1 MKDEM
6 LAKFEKGAFADIV
19 RLMDKHFGMHN
30 YSLRDLFKD
39 EQRKILNQ
47 VVDSAMKKSEE
58 IYCRMNE
65 NNRILMGFLQE
76 IGMPLPKGFRIAVE
90 FTLNYDIKNAF
101 LEEKLDIEKIQN
113 LINEVKRW
121 DVLLDS
127 TDIEFTIRKKVEKI
141 MEGLNKN
148 PSDFSL
154 ITEIHRIMEL
164 LRLLPIEIN
173 FWHMQNIYY
182 TMGKTNYKEF
192 LAKAKSGD
200 ENVARWVEVFKKIG
214 QDLFFNIA
222 AVLPET

>member
-1 MKDEM
+1 MRL
-6 LAKFEKGAFADIV
+6 LAKFEKGAFADII

-30 YSLRDLFKD
+30 YSLKDLFKD

-47 VVDSAMKKSEE
+47 VVDSAMKESEE
-58 IYCRMNE
+58 IYRRMSK

-76 IGMPLPKGFRIAVE
+76 IGMPLPKGFRIATE

-101 LEEKLDIEKIQN
+101 LEEKLDTERIQN
-113 LINEVKRW
+113 LINEIKRW

-127 TDIEFTIRKKVEKI
+127 TDIEFTIRKKLEKI

-148 PSDFSL
+148 TSDFSL

-164 LRLLPIEIN
+164 LQLLPIEIN

-182 TMGKTNYKEF
+182 TMGKTTYKEF
-192 LAKAKSGD
+192 LVKAKSGD